1 MPEIDSHPKLS
12 YNYSTNDP
20 FDKYA
25 HSGYILIQRKVIDM
39 SLDCIREAKLEETG
53 FNYTMSLI
61 QGKYK
66 MFILYALMEYG
77 VVRFNEMKKYIGS
90 ISYKTL
96 SSTLKEL
103 EADGLVHRK
112 EYPQVPPKVEY
123 SLTERGKSLIPI
135 LDQMCAWG
143 DEHRLP

>member
-1 MPEIDSHPKLS
+1 MSI
-12 YNYSTNDP
+12 
-20 FDKYA
+20 A
-25 HSGYILIQRKVIDM
+25 CIQD
-39 SLDCIREAKLEETG
+39 ANLEDTG
-53 FNYTMSLI
+53 FHYTMSLI

-66 MFILYALMEYG
+66 MVILYTLMEFE
-77 VVRFNEMKKYIGS
+77 VVRFNELKKYIRS

-103 EADGLVHRK
+103 EADGLVHRE
-112 EYPQVPPKVEY
+112 EYPQIPPKVEY

-143 DEHRLP
+143 AAHRRL